1 MAKVKKETI
10 QAALVCLVDR
20 INSTMPSPVY
30 KFMIGG
36 ATGLLSATGMG
47 RINEALSVVTD
58 ERGLVDTEA
67 LRGIYTQA
75 FKAAGGKLQL
85 ELFNKPGSLVNLFVK
100 PITLTITLDDIEQ
113 IMRDAEKNSVVE
125 EVSLSPVQHQAAQPS
140 PHPAPAPEQGA
151 VK

>member
-20 INSTMPSPVY
+20 INQTMPSPVY

-36 ATGLLSATGMG
+36 AAGLLGAAGMG
-47 RINEALSVVTD
+47 RINDALSMVTD

-75 FKAAGGKLQL
+75 FKASGGKLQL
-85 ELFNKPGSLVNLFVK
+85 ELFNKPGSLVNMFVK
-100 PITLTITLDDIEQ
+100 PITLTITLEDIEQ

-125 EVSLSPVQHQAAQPS
+125 EVSLSPASQPVAQPQQ
-140 PHPAPAPEQGA
+140 PATHEQLN
-151 VK
+151 K

>member
-20 INSTMPSPVY
+20 INQTMPSPVY

-36 ATGLLSATGMG
+36 TAGLLGAAGMG
-47 RINEALSVVTD
+47 RINDALSMVTD
-58 ERGLVDTEA
+58 EHGLVDTEA
-67 LRGIYTQA
+67 LRSIYTQA
-75 FKAAGGKLQL
+75 FKASGGKLQL
-85 ELFNKPGSLVNLFVK
+85 ELFNKPGSLVNMFVK

-125 EVSLSPVQHQAAQPS
+125 EVSLSQAAPAAAQP
-140 PHPAPAPEQGA
+140 PQPAAHEQLN
-151 VK
+151 K